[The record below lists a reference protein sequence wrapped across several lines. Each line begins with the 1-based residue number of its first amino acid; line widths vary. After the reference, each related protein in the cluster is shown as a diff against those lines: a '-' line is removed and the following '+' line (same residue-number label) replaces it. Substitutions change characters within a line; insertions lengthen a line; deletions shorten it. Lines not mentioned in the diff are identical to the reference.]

1 MSSSLWKPKALDFA
15 SDLESTPP
23 AVSPSDAQAACN
35 FIIWVPDGLPNGCHF
50 ASATLRREAPP
61 GPSTSS
67 ARTPWSQNNPSA
79 YRFEIIGPGRRLRFK
94 QFLYDW
100 AFPALD
106 HPCLWE
112 SETRAVP
119 VTGPYVLFEAGP
131 RSARSTTSGSRTDC
145 RASKSPACAA
155 AENAS
160 TTCRWRSLSGSG
172 SVAPWFGGGALTVCE
187 LDVRVGGCWRMVFD
201 AGDYILR
208 EGLRDR

>member
-1 MSSSLWKPKALDFA
+1 MSSSLWKPKALDSA

-100 AFPALD
+100 AFPTLD

-119 VTGPYVLFEAGP
+119 VTGPYVLDDEAQNRHRPSIGKDRDNS
-131 RSARSTTSGSRTDC
+131 RSSVYENWLRGKNELLKTERLLGHILSTDD
-145 RASKSPACAA
+145 AS
-155 AENAS
+155 
-160 TTCRWRSLSGSG
+160 
-172 SVAPWFGGGALTVCE
+172 
-187 LDVRVGGCWRMVFD
+187 
-201 AGDYILR
+201 
-208 EGLRDR
+208 